1 MKYKIKFI
9 LFLLAVTALSSFHTI
24 QGQTVDKKIL
34 VGEWS
39 QTNSPCQIK
48 IKDVLKNGKLE
59 VTYYNPKLIA
69 VSKAHWTKKTGTLLS
84 VYVELMD
91 ENFPGSNYKLNYIVE
106 GDVLVGEYF
115 LTEGG
120 DSYSVEFVRTKQ

>member
-9 LFLLAVTALSSFHTI
+9 MFLFAVTALSSFNLI
-24 QGQTVDKKIL
+24 QGQTVDKKVLI
-34 VGEWS
+34 GEWS

-48 IKDVLKNGKLE
+48 IMDVSKNGKLE

-91 ENFPGSNYKLNYIVE
+91 ENFPGSSYKLNYIVE
-106 GDVLVGEYF
+106 NDVLVGDYF
-115 LTEGG
+115 LTDGG
-120 DSYSVEFVRTKQ
+120 DSYPVEFVRTKQ